1 MAFDYAALRAEVD
14 PILAEFGQ
22 ACELRRGSGSP
33 VVDPVSGTVTPGAP
47 QVFQVVGVVVDY
59 NDKLV
64 DYNDK
69 LVDGET
75 IKRGDRLVYV
85 QAVERPRVGDTFVEA
100 NGTQWTVVDF
110 DAVDPAGVAVLFS
123 LQVRR

>member
-14 PILAEFGQ
+14 QILAEFGR

-64 DYNDK
+64 D
-69 LVDGET
+69 GET

-100 NGTQWTVVDF
+100 NGTQWSVVDF

>member
-1 MAFDYAALRAEVD
+1 MAFDYVALRAEVD
-14 PILAEFGQ
+14 PILAEFGR
-22 ACELRRGSGSP
+22 ACELRRGAASA
-33 VVDPVSGTVTPGAP
+33 VDPVSGTVTPGTP
-47 QVFQVVGVVVDY
+47 QVFHVVGVV
-59 NDKLV
+59 V

-85 QAVERPRVGDTFVEA
+85 QAVERPKIGDTFVEA
-100 NGTQWTVVDF
+100 NGTQWSVVDF
-110 DAVDPAGVAVLFS
+110 DAVDPAGIAVLFS

>member
-22 ACELRRGSGSP
+22 PCELRRGSGTST
-33 VVDPVSGTVTPGAP
+33 VDPVSGTVTPGAP
-47 QVFQVVGVVVDY
+47 LVFNVVGVV
-59 NDKLV
+59 V

-75 IKRGDRLVYV
+75 IKRGDRLVYI
-85 QAVERPRVGDTFVEA
+85 QAVERPKVGDTFVEA
-100 NGTQWTVVDF
+100 NGTQWSVVDF
-110 DAVDPAGVAVLFS
+110 DAVGPAGVAVLFS